1 MADTLRIIPLGGVG
15 EVGKNITV
23 IEAAGEI
30 LVVDCGLAF
39 PDPEMLGIDLV
50 IPDATYLAEKRDRV
64 RGDHP
69 HPRPRGPHRRRCR
82 TSCREIPGTPIYAT
96 RLTEGLVQGKLREHK
111 LLDSTPLHV
120 VEPGREF
127 AVGVVPD
134 HARSGSATRS
144 PTGSGTRST
153 RRSARSSTP
162 ATSSST
168 TRRPTAGAPTSG
180 CIAEIGNRGVE
191 FLLSDSTRAE
201 KEGYTLSEA
210 TVGESLHRL
219 VGEAHG
225 PRDRGDLRQQHRPRP
240 AGAST
245 PPWAHGRKMVA
256 LGRSM
261 EQNTAIALE
270 RGYLDDRDGTLV
282 RKDQLQRLPK
292 EELVVMTTGSQ
303 GEPMSGLT
311 RMSNRD
317 HRNITIEP
325 GDTVIVSASPIP
337 GNEEA
342 VAKTIDNLF
351 KEGAMVHYEPLVHC
365 HVSGHGSREEL
376 KLMLGLVKPRHFI
389 PVHGEYRMLVQH
401 GLLAEGAGVDVDKI
415 FVLENGQVVEY
426 DGKRARMAGSVTAG
440 AVLVDGIAA
449 IDGIDGV
456 VLRDRRMLASDGVV
470 MVALTVDGARPAS
483 RSGQPDIVSR
493 GFLSDPDDPLL
504 GAGAR
509 APAGGAP
516 TAPRGRARGRGRLRQ
531 DEDPRHAEPLL
542 PPAHEAPADD
552 PADRDGGLSRVATR
566 RRARAR
572 RRTTRRRRQQAP
584 FVLSGRFVREALA
597 LVLRLPRHP
606 ERHRPLRAR
615 CRGDRPAL
623 ARRALDHRWAGGSRS
638 PRRCWPASR

>member
-1 MADTLRIIPLGGVG
+1 MTETLRIIPLGGVG

-23 IEAAGEI
+23 IEHGDDI

-39 PDPEMLGIDLV
+39 PEPEMLGIDLV
-50 IPDATYLAEKRDRV
+50 IPDVTYLEERRDRV
-64 RGDHP
+64 RAILLTHGHEDHTGALP
-69 HPRPRGPHRRRCR
+69 YVLPK
-82 TSCREIPGTPIYAT
+82 IPGTPIYAT

-120 VEPGREF
+120 IEPGEEF
-127 AVGVVPD
+127 
-134 HARSGSATRS
+134 RIGSAAITPFRVNHS
-144 PTGSGTRST
+144 IPDGVGYAIATPGGTIVHTGDFKFDHTPPDG
-153 RRSARSSTP
+153 RRADL
-162 ATSSST
+162 
-168 TRRPTAGAPTSG
+168 GL
-180 CIAEIGNRGVE
+180 IAQIGNRGVD

-201 KEGYTLSEA
+201 KEGYTLSES

-219 VGEAHG
+219 VGEAPG
-225 PRDRGDLRQQHRPRP
+225 RVIVATFASNIGRVQQVID
-240 AGAST
+240 AA
-245 PPWAHGRKMVA
+245 WAHGRKMVA

-270 RGYLDDRDGTLV
+270 RGYLDGRDGTLV
-282 RKDQLQRLPK
+282 KKDQLQRLTK
-292 EELVVMTTGSQ
+292 DKLVVMTTGSQ

-317 HRNITIEP
+317 HRNINIEP

-415 FVLENGQVVEY
+415 FVLENGQVVEF
-426 DGKRARMAGSVTAG
+426 DGERARLSGSVAAG

-470 MVALTVDGARPAS
+470 LVAVTVDAKT
-483 RSGQPDIVSR
+483 GQPVGTPDLVSR
-493 GFLSDPDDPLL
+493 GFLSDPEDPLL
-504 GAGAR
+504 GQAR
-509 APAGGAP
+509 DHLLEA
-516 TAPRGRARGRGRLRQ
+516 LRQ
-531 DEDPRHAEPLL
+531 RREDEHNAE
-542 PPAHEAPADD
+542 AGFVKTKI
-552 PADRDGGLSRVATR
+552 RDTLSRFFHQRTKR
-566 RRARAR
+566 R
-572 RRTTRRRRQQAP
+572 P
-584 FVLSGRFVREALA
+584 MI
-597 LVLRLPRHP
+597 LPIVM
-606 ERHRPLRAR
+606 EV
-615 CRGDRPAL
+615 
-623 ARRALDHRWAGGSRS
+623 
-638 PRRCWPASR
+638 

>member
-15 EVGKNITV
+15 EVGKNITA

-39 PDPEMLGIDLV
+39 PDPDMLGIDLV
-50 IPDATYLAEKRDRV
+50 IPDATYLEANRDRV
-64 RGDHP
+64 RAIVLTHGHEDHTGGLP
-69 HPRPRGPHRRRCR
+69 YVLPR
-82 TSCREIPGTPIYAT
+82 IPGTPIYAT

-111 LLDSTPLHV
+111 LLESTPLHV

-127 AVGVVPD
+127 AVGIFTITPFRVSHSIPDGVGYAIQTPLGTVVHTGDFKFDHTPPD
-134 HARSGSATRS
+134 G
-144 PTGSGTRST
+144 
-153 RRSARSSTP
+153 RRADL
-162 ATSSST
+162 
-168 TRRPTAGAPTSG
+168 GL
-180 CIAEIGNRGVE
+180 IAEIGNRGVE

-210 TVGESLHRL
+210 TVGESLTRL
-219 VGEAHG
+219 VGEAQG
-225 PRDRGDLRQQHRPRP
+225 RVIVATFASNIGRVQQVID
-240 AGAST
+240 AA
-245 PPWAHGRKMVA
+245 WAHGRKMVA

-270 RGYLDDRDGTLV
+270 RGYLDARDGTMV
-282 RKDQLQRLPK
+282 RKDQLQRLSK
-292 EELVVMTTGSQ
+292 EQLVVMTTGSQ

-325 GDTVIVSASPIP
+325 GDTVIISASPIP

-415 FVLENGQVVEY
+415 FVLENGQVVEH
-426 DGKRARMAGSVTAG
+426 DGTRARMAGSVTAG

-470 MVALTVDGARPAS
+470 MVAVTLDRNTGQLV
-483 RSGQPDIVSR
+483 GQPDLVSR
-493 GFLSDPDDPLL
+493 GFLSNPEDPLMGTARDHL
-504 GAGAR
+504 VDALHQRREDEHTAEAGYVK
-509 APAGGAP
+509 
-516 TAPRGRARGRGRLRQ
+516 TKI
-531 DEDPRHAEPLL
+531 
-542 PPAHEAPADD
+542 
-552 PADRDGGLSRVATR
+552 RDTLSRYFHQHTKR
-566 RRARAR
+566 R
-572 RRTTRRRRQQAP
+572 P
-584 FVLSGRFVREALA
+584 MI
-597 LVLRLPRHP
+597 LPIVM
-606 ERHRPLRAR
+606 EV
-615 CRGDRPAL
+615 
-623 ARRALDHRWAGGSRS
+623 
-638 PRRCWPASR
+638 